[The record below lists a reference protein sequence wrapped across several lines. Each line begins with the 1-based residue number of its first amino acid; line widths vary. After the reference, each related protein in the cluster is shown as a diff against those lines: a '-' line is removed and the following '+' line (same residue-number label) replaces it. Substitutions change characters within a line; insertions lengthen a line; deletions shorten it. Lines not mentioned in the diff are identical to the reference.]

1 MTSTKPIP
9 FADPVTDALDD
20 LVRRVK
26 RSMVVVANGS
36 QGVGAGIIWR
46 KDGVILTNNHVI
58 QRRRPR
64 VTLHDGREFSA
75 EILDRAPEID
85 LALLRIPAEDLPP
98 AMVADSRH
106 LRVGEL
112 VIAIGHPWGQ
122 QGVVTM
128 GVISSLSTAET
139 QGVRRTVPI
148 IRSDVLLAPGNSG
161 GPLVNARG
169 AVVGINTMIVGG
181 DQGVAVPSQ
190 LATTFVEETL
200 DREVFLGVGVQ
211 PTQIP
216 GPVLDELALSQE
228 IGLMVVETT
237 PGSPA
242 RAAGLI
248 PGDILVRLDGYAL
261 DRPRALLHALVSRT
275 PGDQVSLGL
284 LRGGQWHEVETH
296 LASKEQVH

>member
-1 MTSTKPIP
+1 MTNTHPIP

-20 LVRRVK
+20 LVQRVK

-36 QGVGAGIIWR
+36 QGVGAGVIWR
-46 KDGVILTNNHVI
+46 SDGIILTNNHVV

-64 VTLHDGREFSA
+64 VSLSDGREFSA
-75 EILDRAPEID
+75 EVLDRVPEID
-85 LALLRIPAEDLPP
+85 LALLRIQAAGLPP
-98 AMVADSRH
+98 ALIADSRH

-128 GVISSLSTAET
+128 GVVSSLETAET
-139 QGVRRTVPI
+139 QGVRRSVPI

-161 GPLVNARG
+161 GPLVNAHG

-181 DQGVAVPSQ
+181 DQGVAIPSQ
-190 LATTFVEETL
+190 LATSFVEETL

-216 GPVLDELALSQE
+216 ALVLDQLSLGQG
-228 IGLMVVETT
+228 IGLLVIETT
-237 PGSPA
+237 PDSPA
-242 RAAGLI
+242 SAAGLI
-248 PGDILVRLDGYAL
+248 PGDILIQLDGHAL

-284 LRGGQWHEVETH
+284 LRGGQWREVQAH
-296 LASKEQVH
+296 LAPKEQVH